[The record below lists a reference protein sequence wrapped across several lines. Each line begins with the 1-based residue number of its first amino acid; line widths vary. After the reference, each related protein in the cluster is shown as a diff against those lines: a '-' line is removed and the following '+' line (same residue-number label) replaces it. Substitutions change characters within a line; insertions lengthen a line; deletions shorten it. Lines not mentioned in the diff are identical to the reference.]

1 MIRTACSI
9 LVLVLSLTAGL
20 AAGQEAVPVDP
31 AAEPAVAPAEEAAA
45 GTAEEAATATAAAEP
60 AVASSTDTRI
70 EFSRVLRQHPPE
82 LATILTLDPT
92 LLSNEAFL
100 AGYPEL
106 ARFVAEHPEVRR
118 NPRFYLGEFQERRR
132 HSALDEI
139 AEMLV
144 IFATVAL
151 IALALGWFVRTLIEQ
166 KRWSRLSRTQSEV
179 HNKILDRF
187 GSSEEL
193 LEYVKTPAGRSFLES
208 APIPLHAER
217 PAAGLSAPLSRVL
230 WSIQIGVVVAV
241 AALGMTL
248 VSARFEGETAEG
260 LFALGAIGV
269 AVGLGFV
276 AAAAVSLVLSRR
288 LGLWPAPSE
297 SAPAAAESFG
307 EAGR

>member
-1 MIRTACSI
+1 MTRNAIAAISI
-9 LVLVLSLTAGL
+9 LALSLVAGP
-20 AAGQEAVPVDP
+20 AAGQEPAAVADPPAATAAEAPP
-31 AAEPAVAPAEEAAA
+31 AAEAAS
-45 GTAEEAATATAAAEP
+45 AAAEP
-60 AVASSTDTRI
+60 GRANPSSIETRS
-70 EFSRVLRQHPPE
+70 ELSRILRQHPPE
-82 LATILTLDPT
+82 LATILVLDPT

-100 AGYPEL
+100 AGYPEI
-106 ARFVAEHPEVRR
+106 ARYVAANPEVRR
-118 NPRFYLGEFQERRR
+118 NPRFYLAEFQERRPQ
-132 HSALDEI
+132 SGLDEI

-144 IFATVAL
+144 IFATFAL

-217 PAAGLSAPLSRVL
+217 PAANLSAPLSRVL

-241 AALGMTL
+241 AALGMLL
-248 VSARFEGETAEG
+248 VSARFEEETAQG

-269 AVGLGFV
+269 ALGLGFV
-276 AAAAVSLVLSRR
+276 AAAAVSLLLSRR
-288 LGLWPAPSE
+288 LGLWPAPSAP
-297 SAPAAAESFG
+297 APAAADAFG
-307 EAGR
+307 DAGR